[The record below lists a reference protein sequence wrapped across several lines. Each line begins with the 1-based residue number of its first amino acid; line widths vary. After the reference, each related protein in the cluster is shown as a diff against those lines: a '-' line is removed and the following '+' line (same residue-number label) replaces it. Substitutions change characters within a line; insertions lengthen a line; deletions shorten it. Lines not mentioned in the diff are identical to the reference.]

1 MTNTEIAEIT
11 TAQANSDPDVLT
23 VDTIVG
29 RNVFYAGTRL
39 PDRGADGSLGPRER
53 VHHPVPPNS
62 LLWKYALDP
71 FVMAV
76 TGQRLAIIENMW
88 PQLGQGVSDHSLIL
102 KSSDFQV
109 LAQRAKNSIKAISG
123 VLYAEPEDAH
133 KVGVQLRN
141 FHKPI
146 KGDMPG
152 GRKYHAIN
160 ADTWYFTH
168 VTFFELI
175 YRASDLGVLER
186 PLTRDEKEQIF
197 EESKEWYSLFGV
209 DDRHQPETYADFEK
223 YWEHVMH
230 HELTDSKLS
239 QYTVGL
245 AYPGAA
251 AKLFSRALP
260 PPLRPLARPVG
271 AVSGGL
277 LRLITIGPLEP
288 HIRQQLGLAWSSREQ
303 RRFRR
308 YAALLRRTRMIL
320 IRLKVP
326 LRYRFTPAGVAAF
339 TREGLDPTEI
349 TLDSARAALR
359 QARAQRTTVS
369 AVVAFD
375 PDSVVVPP
383 VDTVCAKCA
392 RLLED
397 CEECAGAG
405 HVNGDRCDVCLGTQ
419 RGCPVHH
426 DDWAE
431 PL

>member
-1 MTNTEIAEIT
+1 M
-11 TAQANSDPDVLT
+11 
-23 VDTIVG
+23 
-29 RNVFYAGTRL
+29 
-39 PDRGADGSLGPRER
+39 
-53 VHHPVPPNS
+53 
-62 LLWKYALDP
+62 
-71 FVMAV
+71 
-76 TGQRLAIIENMW
+76 
-88 PQLGQGVSDHSLIL
+88 

-109 LAQRAKNSIKAISG
+109 LAQRGKNTIKAISG
-123 VLYAEPEDAH
+123 VLYAAPQDAH

-152 GRKYHAIN
+152 GHKYHAIN
-160 ADTWYFTH
+160 AETWYFTH

-197 EESKEWYSLFGV
+197 EESMEWYSLFGV
-209 DDRHQPETYADFEK
+209 DDRCQPETYAEFEA
-223 YWEHVMH
+223 YWEQVMRQ
-230 HELTDSKLS
+230 ELTDSKLS

-251 AKLFSRALP
+251 AKLFSRVLP
-260 PPLRPLARPVG
+260 PALRPLARPAG
-271 AVSGGL
+271 SVSGGL

-288 HIRQQLGLAWSSREQ
+288 HIRQQLGLAWSSREP

-308 YAALLRRTRMIL
+308 YIALLRRARMTL
-320 IRLKVP
+320 IQLKVP
-326 LRYRFTPAGVAAF
+326 LRYRFSPAGVDAF
-339 TREGLDPTEI
+339 TREGLDPNDI
-349 TLDSARAALR
+349 TLESARAALR
-359 QARAQRTTVS
+359 QARARRTAVTN
-369 AVVAFD
+369 VVAYD
-375 PDSVVVPP
+375 PDSAVIPP
-383 VDTVCAKCA
+383 VDAVCAKCA
-392 RLLED
+392 RRLED

-405 HVNGDRCDVCLGTQ
+405 QVDGDCCDVCQGTQ